1 VHQQLS
7 THLLGALQ
15 HQLQQGGAAGAQ
27 DAMRAGSNLSKMAT
41 HMQALGLS
49 AVTAEVQ
56 EGKQG
61 MLCFDRCA
69 ALCCCF
75 WLQLCFVETQSSLAP
90 CTLDTRCTLD
100 ML

>member
-15 HQLQQGGAAGAQ
+15 HQLQQGGAAGAH
-27 DAMRAGSNLSKMAT
+27 DAMRSGANLSKMAT

-61 MLCFDRCA
+61 TLCSSGCA
-69 ALCCCF
+69 VLYCRLR
-75 WLQLCFVETQSSLAP
+75 LQLYCLK
-90 CTLDTRCTLD
+90 
-100 ML
+100 M